1 MAIYTYICTCIYV
14 VISLMI
20 WGRSMSCSNNIYIY
34 IHTHIRTEL
43 CVCVLT
49 LAYSMR
55 LLLCLQVFSWFHL
68 HKLLPTK
75 SNLLIYT
82 QGTTSTITNPVRTGP
97 FLTLPTHSSSMKE
110 DWCWA
115 RTLHIHNNIG
125 NERGRTSNHA
135 GFLQQEY
142 GYIER
147 VWVYP
152 RIGLNFG
159 FKPRIVMLT

>member
-1 MAIYTYICTCIYV
+1 MYIYIYIYMYIYTFIFIHVYTICIYLHGN
-14 VISLMI
+14 IYIHMYLHI
-20 WGRSMSCSNNIYIY
+20 RSNIFDDLGKIYVMFKQYLYIY

-97 FLTLPTHSSSMKE
+97 FLTLPTHSS
-110 DWCWA
+110 
-115 RTLHIHNNIG
+115 
-125 NERGRTSNHA
+125 
-135 GFLQQEY
+135 
-142 GYIER
+142 
-147 VWVYP
+147 
-152 RIGLNFG
+152 
-159 FKPRIVMLT
+159 